1 MSQSTTSTSTS
12 TSTVMH
18 TARTFRAAHGPAS
31 TWDANTCR
39 LYLELFSQPGPT
51 RIPRP
56 PIREG
61 AR

>member
-12 TSTVMH
+12 TVH